1 MTAVRSAS
9 SWLVFC
15 AVTVTF
21 WAVCQLLGVKV
32 RATPPVT
39 VAAVE
44 TLLVTCAAAVSPL
57 VTVTV
62 TSNSGLVLSRTP

>member
-9 SWLVFC
+9 SAAVFC

-21 WAVCQLLGVKV
+21 WAVCQLLGVKA

-44 TLLVTCAAAVSPL
+44 TPVVTWAAAVSSL
-57 VTVTV
+57 ATVTV